1 MEGLKRVIDTL
12 IDGTFNDENTGM
24 YREIYN
30 SLLYGCDWQRPD
42 VYFVLKDFEDYRR
55 VINESKSVYQDK
67 FKWGTMCVSNLI
79 ASSKFSS
86 YRTVIEYC
94 RDIWGVEPAQV

>member
-1 MEGLKRVIDTL
+1 
-12 IDGTFNDENTGM
+12 M
-24 YREIYN
+24 YRELYN

-55 VINESKSVYQDK
+55 VINESRSIYEDK
-67 FKWGTMCVSNLI
+67 LKWGILCLNNLI

-86 YRTVIEYC
+86 DRTIKEYC
-94 RDIWGVEPAQV
+94 RDIWNIKPIEI